1 MKKILKKNR
10 GITLITLV
18 ITIIVLLILV
28 GVTISMISGE
38 NGILNQAIKAKEV
51 TIKSQ
56 ALEAAQLAYMSS
68 QKVNQGEK
76 ENTIIS
82 KAIEDLVEKQGYTI
96 YTHSLDA
103 QTIKNIKYM
112 LNGGEIE
119 ETKIK
124 RQNSMDIALSTEVE
138 TTNNYEYYIQIDKKY
153 YLLTMNSNEVSI
165 GDTEVDINGLKNG
178 DEESVTEVIS
188 NNTSVATVV
197 LNDEKT
203 NITIT
208 GISVGETTITTR
220 TNLGKTLSLKV
231 IVTNEATGITISS
244 TEGDSIEEGSTT
256 TLTSTLSPIDASDS
270 SITWTVGDS
279 NIARLSNTKTTV
291 TNGTASV
298 VVTGLSKGTTTITA
312 MSSSGITQTYDLT
325 VERKILTLFYYDR
338 SEDDSGKNE
347 RFEIKYKEGM
357 TWQEWINSKYNEDS
371 WTIDGDKIVSSKLV
385 SIQYKDS
392 VREINIVNAS
402 EVIQNNYGYI
412 VYNSNLYKISLKE
425 GEKLAVVH
433 AGEMPSKIQL
443 IIYKE
448 GTIWEEWINSEYN
461 NNGWTITGNNI
472 KTSMMS
478 DPGTSAEGN
487 TIIDKSEVIQECIYI
502 VVGKLLYK

>member
-1 MKKILKKNR
+1 
-10 GITLITLV
+10 
-18 ITIIVLLILV
+18 
-28 GVTISMISGE
+28 MISGE

-56 ALEAAQLAYMSS
+56 ALEAARLAYMSS
-68 QKVNQGEK
+68 QMVNQGEK

-119 ETKIK
+119 ETKIE
-124 RQNSMDIALSTEVE
+124 RQNSIDIALSTEIE

-165 GDTEVDINGLKNG
+165 GDTEVDINSLKNG

-188 NNTSVATVV
+188 NNTSVATAV
-197 LNDEKT
+197 LNDAKT
-203 NITIT
+203 NITII
-208 GISVGETTITTR
+208 GVSVGEATITTR
-220 TNLGKTLSLKV
+220 TNLGKMLNLKV

-279 NIARLSNTKTTV
+279 NIARLSSTKTTV

-298 VVTGLSKGTTTITA
+298 VVTGLSEGTTTITA
-312 MSSSGITQTYDLT
+312 TSSSGITQTYDLT
-325 VERKILTLFYYDR
+325 VERKISTLFYYDR
-338 SEDDSGKNE
+338 EKSGGIE

-357 TWQEWINSKYNEDS
+357 TWQEWIDSEYNEDS
-371 WTIDGDKIVSSKLV
+371 WTIDGDKIVSSKQL
-385 SIQYKDS
+385 SIKYEDS
-392 VREINIVNAS
+392 VRKINIVNAS

-412 VYNSNLYKISLKE
+412 VQNFNLYKISLKE
-425 GEKLAVVH
+425 GEKLAV
-433 AGEMPSKIQL
+433 AYSAEMENQL

-448 GTIWEEWINSEYN
+448 GMIWEEWINSEYN

-472 KTSMMS
+472 ETSIKAG
-478 DPGTSAEGN
+478 PSAAT
-487 TIIDKSEVIQECIYI
+487 TIIDKSEAIQEGIY
-502 VVGKLLYK
+502 VMAGKNLYK